1 MQKMQRQLVFGKILR
16 QAQAREALVLGT
28 KLEQQQ
34 MRPAP
39 VRYFFV
45 SKKMVPFDHKYCMTE
60 YFTMLPCVENNFY
73 YVLV

>member
-1 MQKMQRQLVFGKILR
+1 MQRQLVFGKILR

-45 SKKMVPFDHKYCMTE
+45 SKKWCI
-60 YFTMLPCVENNFY
+60 
-73 YVLV
+73 